1 MSLDVVPKSP
11 AGKTFDKCLT
21 CSHLPAGDAPS
32 PLKLEGDENHL
43 SFSGLVTNNPMA
55 PGDRGAFVAIFEFA
69 GLSQDDYRLRD
80 GSLKF
85 GTWQQSARAKDGHR
99 DLIQLYSY
107 SGQFDRIKPL
117 DLEAD
122 DAADLLRLAQRP
134 RRRPKHA
141 SKRVR
146 VVIMSDAQI
155 GKVNSRGG
163 TPELLARSKSL
174 FHRLD
179 QIMEEE
185 PCGSALVLDPGDL
198 IEGFENVKGQRFT
211 NDLSLPSMLRVG
223 RALLTDLI
231 GTVAARHAST
241 QVATVPS
248 NHGAWREGEG
258 YLGTPGDDFGIDC
271 HHAVSEAFANL
282 PKLGVSWLWPEKWSP
297 SVAIDAGGARI
308 GLTHGDKARKGK
320 FREWLAGQTLGSTVL
335 ADCNIIISGHF
346 HTFMVT
352 GCGWL
357 GKRERRHIQ
366 SPTMDNGS
374 EWWRSLTGD
383 DSAPGIVT
391 FILLDGE
398 ITHLR
403 LIEHTV

>member
-1 MSLDVVPKSP
+1 
-11 AGKTFDKCLT
+11 
-21 CSHLPAGDAPS
+21 
-32 PLKLEGDENHL
+32 
-43 SFSGLVTNNPMA
+43 MA

-80 GSLKF
+80 GTLKF
-85 GTWQQSARAKDGHR
+85 GTWQQSARTKDGDR

-107 SGQFDRIKPL
+107 SGAFDRIKPL

-122 DAADLLRLAQRP
+122 DAADLLRLAKRKRHRP
-134 RRRPKHA
+134 SNP

-146 VVIMSDAQI
+146 VVIASDPQI
-155 GKVNSRGG
+155 GKVNLRGG

-179 QIMEEE
+179 HFIAEE
-185 PCGSALVLDPGDL
+185 PCGSAIIFDPGDL
-198 IEGFENVKGQRFT
+198 IEGFENVKSQRHT

-248 NHGAWREGEG
+248 NHAAWREDSG
-258 YLGTPGDDFGIDC
+258 YLGIPGDDFGIDC
-271 HHAVSEAFANL
+271 HRAVSEAFAHL
-282 PKLGVSWLWPEKWSP
+282 PKLGVSWIWPDEWSP
-297 SVAIDAGGARI
+297 SLAVNVGGARV
-308 GLTHGDKARKGK
+308 GLTHGDKAKARQ
-320 FREWLAGQTLGSTVL
+320 FRAWLAGQTLGSTVL
-335 ADCNIIISGHF
+335 GDCNIIISGHY
-346 HTFMVT
+346 HTFMVS

-366 SPTMDNGS
+366 APTMDNGS

-391 FILLDGE
+391 FTLENGE
-398 ITHLR
+398 ISNLR